1 MLSYFDHK
9 KFWIFKK
16 FLFFSKYWFNI
27 LSSSIKNKDILKDL
41 NKIKSRKANEN
52 SNPAKPKIKNVIVT
66 KFMSSFRA
74 PVNIDNIYN
83 DNQATSE

>member
-1 MLSYFDHK
+1 MDHR

-27 LSSSIKNKDILKDL
+27 LSSSIKNNDILKDL
-41 NKIKSRKANEN
+41 NKIKSKNANEN
-52 SNPAKPKIKNVIVT
+52 SKPANPKIKNVIVT
-66 KFMSSFRA
+66 KFISSFKA
-74 PVNIDNIYN
+74 PVNIDKIYN